1 LLLIVAGLD
10 HMDDQYDFT
19 VHGKEVLPIPGLKK
33 DIKFGDNIEK
43 KLKKGFEIFSGH
55 GRNVLDD
62 RMYVRDVLRK
72 AMQDVSILKECLVYW
87 DKMDDVEISLL
98 MLSMDAL
105 GAGTNCPLEQI

>member
-1 LLLIVAGLD
+1 VNSIELTFENFYKINLLLIVAGLD

-72 AMQDVSILKECLVYW
+72 AMQDVSILKECLVY
-87 DKMDDVEISLL
+87 
-98 MLSMDAL
+98 
-105 GAGTNCPLEQI
+105 